1 MTSEPEILIAAAF
14 LEPFFV
20 NIRRG
25 QTAIAVNFDHFQASV
40 GPILAEFYTEG
51 NLTDFIVGMMQE
63 IVKTAMC
70 GPLDSKH
77 FQRVALFL
85 TAADV
90 ADGLGGTGFVRKKD
104 P

>member
-1 MTSEPEILIAAAF
+1 MTSEPEVLIAAAF

-25 QTAIAVNFDHFQASV
+25 QTAFEVNFDHFQASV
-40 GPILAEFYTEG
+40 GPIVAEFYAVG

-70 GPLDSKH
+70 GPMDSEH

-90 ADGLGGTGFVRKKD
+90 ADGLEQAGFLRKKD